1 MADAAGPAADLL
13 PPKFQA
19 WFAGRGWSPRAHQ
32 LEMVAKG
39 RAGRDALLIAP
50 TGGGKTLAGFLPSLI
65 EIMQRPPANTPPA
78 TSTTDVAGSSL
89 GKFDRPVGRSR
100 GLHTLYISPL
110 KALAVDVERNL
121 NAPIAE
127 MGLSIVA
134 ESRTGD
140 TGIARRQRQR
150 VKPPDILLTTP
161 EQLALLCAWEGAR
174 LYFEDLRCV
183 ILDEIH
189 TLHASK
195 RGDLL
200 ALDLARLQVLAPS
213 MRRVGLSATVDD
225 PEVIKAW
232 MASHREVD
240 VTTAPSLSS
249 PPRSER
255 EKVGRG
261 PAAAGDLPGV
271 VDQGPAAGPRPT
283 AGVTQP
289 ALSLPSPSPASPGG
303 EEVRLHGPSSIDLV
317 RGPAGAE
324 PIVELLLSEGRVPWT
339 GHTAQH
345 AMAEVYDVIRRS
357 RIALVFVNTR
367 FQAEFAFQE
376 LWRLN
381 DDGLPIALHHGS
393 LAAEQRRKVEAAM
406 ARGQLRAVVCT
417 STLDLGI
424 DWGDVDL
431 VIQLASPKG
440 ASRMV
445 QRIGRAN
452 HRLDEPSRALF
463 VPANR
468 FEMLECQ
475 AAREAIA
482 ENKLDGDPPRVGAL
496 DVLAQHVMGC
506 AVSEPFDMLELYD
519 EVRSAGPYR
528 DLSWEDFEAVVD
540 FVSTGGYALKTYDR
554 FRRIVQGPDGRWRVR
569 NLQIAQRHR
578 LNVGTIVTAAML
590 SVRIATR
597 RGQGGRK
604 IGEIEEGMLEMLDP
618 GDTFIFAGQV
628 WALVGITNLDVLVS
642 PAAHK
647 DPKMPS
653 WGSSKFAL
661 STYLAKRVRQLMF
674 DQEHWQ
680 VLPLDVRE
688 WLEMQRD
695 KSLIVGEDELLLE
708 TFPKGKRHFMVCYP
722 FEGRLAHTTL
732 AMLLTRRL
740 ERLGV
745 GPLGFVCN
753 DYAMAIWALEPLDG
767 IDFDALFA
775 EDMLGDDLE
784 AWLSESFMMKRAFKG
799 CAIVSG
805 LIEKRFPGA
814 EQKTGRQITFS
825 TDLIYDVLRRH
836 EPDHLLLR
844 CARAD
849 AATGLIDVARLGD
862 MLARIRGRIR
872 HSPLDHLSPF
882 SVPILL
888 EIGKER
894 SPGHAGE
901 IILAEAED
909 DLIAEAT
916 R

>member
-1 MADAAGPAADLL
+1 MAEDAASAPGLL
-13 PPKFQA
+13 PPRFAA
-19 WFAGRGWSPRAHQ
+19 WFEQRGWAPRSHQ
-32 LEMVAKG
+32 LEMVAEA

-65 EIMQRPPANTPPA
+65 ELAERPPANAP
-78 TSTTDVAGSSL
+78 
-89 GKFDRPVGRSR
+89 R
-100 GLHTLYISPL
+100 GIHTLYISPL

-121 NAPIAE
+121 MAPILQ
-127 MGLSIVA
+127 MGLPIVA

-140 TGIARRQRQR
+140 TGISRRQRQR

-161 EQLALLCAWEGAR
+161 EQLALFCAWEGAR
-174 LYFEDLRCV
+174 LYFESLACV
-183 ILDEIH
+183 IVDEIH
-189 TLHASK
+189 AIHASK

-200 ALDLARLQVLAPS
+200 ALDLARLQTFAPG

-225 PEVIKAW
+225 PDVIRRWLGVHTPPDPPPEGEGDRPRVRPEVGPRINSAVEGAEAHEPRKQLPPPAL
-232 MASHREVD
+232 R
-240 VTTAPSLSS
+240 APSVGFADSS
-249 PPRSER
+249 PKGGASS
-255 EKVGRG
+255 
-261 PAAAGDLPGV
+261 GV
-271 VDQGPAAGPRPT
+271 
-283 AGVTQP
+283 
-289 ALSLPSPSPASPGG
+289 
-303 EEVRLHGPSSIDLV
+303 DLV
-317 RGPAGAE
+317 RGPPGAP
-324 PIVELLLSEGRVPWT
+324 PIVDMLLSEGRVPWA

-345 AMAEVYDVIRRS
+345 AMEEVYDTIKQART
-357 RIALVFVNTR
+357 ALVFVNTR

-381 DDGLPIALHHGS
+381 EDNLPIALHHGS

-406 ARGQLRAVVCT
+406 ARGELRAVVCT

-482 ENKLDGDPPRVGAL
+482 ENRFDGDPPRDGAL
-496 DVLAQHVMGC
+496 DVLAQHIMGC
-506 AVSEPFDMLELYD
+506 ACSEPFDLVALYD
-519 EVRSAGPYR
+519 ELVSAGPYR
-528 DLSWEDFEAVVD
+528 DLTWEDYEQVVD

-554 FRRIVQGPDGRWRVR
+554 FRRIVKGQDGLWRVR
-569 NLQIAQRHR
+569 DAQTAQRHR
-578 LNVGTIVTAAML
+578 LNVGAILSPAML
-590 SVRIATR
+590 SVRISMGR
-597 RGQGGRK
+597 RQQPGRK
-604 IGEIEEGMLEMLDP
+604 IGEMEEGFLEMLEP
-618 GDTFIFAGQV
+618 GDTFVFGGQV
-628 WALVGITNLDVLVS
+628 WALVAVTGLDVLVR
-642 PAAHK
+642 PAMDK
-647 DPKMPS
+647 EPKMPS

-661 STYLAKRVRQLMF
+661 STFLAKRVRELMY
-674 DQEHWQ
+674 DQEHWK
-680 VLPLDVRE
+680 VLPSDVRE
-688 WLEMQRD
+688 WLELQRD
-695 KSLIVGEDELLLE
+695 RSLIVEEDELLLE
-708 TFPKGKRHFMVCYP
+708 TFPRGKRHFLVCYP

-740 ERLGV
+740 ERLGAE
-745 GPLGFVCN
+745 PLGFVCN
-753 DYAMAIWALEPLDG
+753 DYALAVWAATPLDG
-767 IDFDALFA
+767 LDFAELFA

-784 AWLSESFMMKRAFKG
+784 SWLAESFMMKRAFKG
-799 CAIVSG
+799 CAIISG
-805 LIEKRFPGA
+805 LIERRFVGG
-814 EQKTGRQITFS
+814 EQKTGRQVTFS

-836 EPDHLLLR
+836 QPDHLLLR

-849 AATGLIDVARLGD
+849 AATGLVDVARLGQ
-862 MLARIRGRIR
+862 LLSRIKGRIR
-872 HSPLDHLSPF
+872 HAALDHLSPF

-894 SPGHAGE
+894 SPGERGDR
-901 IILAEAED
+901 ILAEAEG

-916 R
+916 A

>member
-1 MADAAGPAADLL
+1 MADAGAPLPDLL

-19 WFAGRGWSPRAHQ
+19 WFAGRGWSARSHQ
-32 LEMVAKG
+32 LEMIGRA

-65 EIMQRPPANTPPA
+65 ELSERPPPNTA
-78 TSTTDVAGSSL
+78 S
-89 GKFDRPVGRSR
+89 

-121 NAPIAE
+121 TAPIAE
-127 MGLSIVA
+127 MGLPITA

-140 TGIARRQRQR
+140 TGLARRQRQR
-150 VKPPDILLTTP
+150 VKPPEILLTTP

-174 LYFEDLRCV
+174 LFFEGLRCV

-200 ALDLARLQVLAPS
+200 ALDLARLSTLAPH

-225 PEVIKAW
+225 PQVIKRW
-232 MASHREVD
+232 MACHRPVD
-240 VTTAPSLSS
+240 VVIPSS
-249 PPRSER
+249 R
-255 EKVGRG
+255 EN
-261 PAAAGDLPGV
+261 AAADSPLPI
-271 VDQGPAAGPRPT
+271 
-283 AGVTQP
+283 
-289 ALSLPSPSPASPGG
+289 LSPQGG
-303 EEVRLHGPSSIDLV
+303 EDARCGEASIDLV
-317 RGPAGAE
+317 RGPPGAQ
-324 PIVELLLSEGRVPWT
+324 PIVDMLLSEGRVPWA

-345 AMAEVYDVIRRS
+345 AMAEVYEAIKTART
-357 RIALVFVNTR
+357 ALVFVNTR

-381 DDGLPIALHHGS
+381 EDALPIALHHGS

-406 ARGQLRAVVCT
+406 AKGGLRAVVCT

-440 ASRMV
+440 AARMV

-482 ENKLDGDPPRVGAL
+482 QNVLDGDPPRDGAL

-506 AVSEPFDMLELYD
+506 ACAEPFDLLALYD
-519 EVRSAGPYR
+519 EVITAGPYR
-528 DLSWEDFEAVVD
+528 DLAWEDFEQVVD

-554 FRRIVQGPDGRWRVR
+554 FRRIVKGEDGRWRVR
-569 NLQIAQRHR
+569 NGEIAQRHR
-578 LNVGTIVTAAML
+578 LNVGAIVSPAML
-590 SVRIATR
+590 AVRIAGR
-597 RGQGGRK
+597 RGSVGRK

-618 GDTFIFAGQV
+618 GDTFVFAGQV
-628 WALVGITNLDVLVS
+628 WELVGITNLDVLVR
-642 PAAHK
+642 PGGAK

-653 WGSSKFAL
+653 WGGSKFAL
-661 STYLAKRVRQLMF
+661 STFLAKRVRELMT
-674 DQEHWQ
+674 DQEHWK
-680 VLPLDVRE
+680 VLPMDVRE
-688 WLEMQRD
+688 WLEAQRD
-695 KSLIVGEDELLLE
+695 RSVIPAEDEMLLE
-708 TFPKGKRHFMVCYP
+708 TFARGKRHFMVCYP
-722 FEGRLAHTTL
+722 FDGRLAHTTL

-740 ERLGV
+740 ERAGAA
-745 GPLGFVCN
+745 PLGFVCN
-753 DYAMAIWALEPLDG
+753 DYALAVWALNPLDDL
-767 IDFDALFA
+767 DFDELFN

-784 AWLSESFMMKRAFKG
+784 AWLAESFMMKRAFKG
-799 CAIVSG
+799 CAIIAG
-805 LIEKRFPGA
+805 LIERRFPGDK
-814 EQKTGRQITFS
+814 QKTGRQITFS

-849 AATGLIDVARLGD
+849 AATGLIDVARLSQ

-872 HSPLDHLSPF
+872 HARLDHLSPF

-894 SPGHAGE
+894 SPGQAGE
-901 IILAEAED
+901 IILHEAEE
-909 DLIAEAT
+909 DLIAEALS
-916 R
+916 

>member
-1 MADAAGPAADLL
+1 MADAAGLDEELL
-13 PPKFQA
+13 PPHFRD
-19 WFAGRGWSPRAHQ
+19 WFSARGWSARTHQ
-32 LEMVAKG
+32 LAMIAEA

-65 EIMQRPPANTPPA
+65 EISQRPPTNTP
-78 TSTTDVAGSSL
+78 
-89 GKFDRPVGRSR
+89 R

-127 MGLSIVA
+127 MGLKVIA

-140 TGIARRQRQR
+140 TGMARRQRQR
-150 VKPPDILLTTP
+150 IKPPDILLTTP
-161 EQLALLCAWEGAR
+161 EQLTLLCAWEGAR
-174 LYFEDLRCV
+174 LYFEDLKCV

-200 ALDLARLQVLAPS
+200 ALDLARLQTLAPG

-225 PEVIKAW
+225 PAVIQRW
-232 MASHREVD
+232 MGRGELLPPRGNSAEGGEGV
-240 VTTAPSLSS
+240 SS
-249 PPRSER
+249 PES
-255 EKVGRG
+255 
-261 PAAAGDLPGV
+261 AGGTPS
-271 VDQGPAAGPRPT
+271 T
-283 AGVTQP
+283 A
-289 ALSLPSPSPASPGG
+289 SRSPSPNGG
-303 EEVRLHGPSSIDLV
+303 GSDVSLI
-317 RGPAGAE
+317 RGPAGAA
-324 PIVELLLSEGRVPWT
+324 PVVDLLLSEGRVPWA

-345 AMAEVYDVIRRS
+345 AMAEVYQAIKGA

-381 DDGLPIALHHGS
+381 EDSLPIALHHGS

-406 ARGQLRAVVCT
+406 ARGGLRAVVCT

-452 HRLDEPSRALF
+452 HRLDEPSHALF

-482 ENKLDGDPPRVGAL
+482 ENRLDGDPARDGAL

-506 AVSEPFDMLELYD
+506 ACSEPFDLLELYD
-519 EVRSAGPYR
+519 QVRSAGPYR

-540 FVSTGGYALKTYDR
+540 FVATGGYALRTYDR
-554 FRRIVQGPDGRWRVR
+554 FARIVPGPDGGWRAR
-569 NLQIAQRHR
+569 TPQIAQRHR
-578 LNVGTIVTAAML
+578 LNAGAIVSPAML
-590 SVRIATR
+590 SVRIASR
-597 RGQGGRK
+597 RGQAGRK

-618 GDTFIFAGQV
+618 GDTFVFAGQV
-628 WALVGITNLDVLVS
+628 WALVSVTSLDVLVRS
-642 PAAHK
+642 ANDK

-653 WGSSKFAL
+653 WGGSKFAL
-661 STYLAKRVRQLMF
+661 STFLAKRVRQLMF
-674 DQEHWQ
+674 DESHWS

-688 WLEMQRD
+688 WLGAQKDR
-695 KSLIVGEDELLLE
+695 SRIVAEDEMLLE
-708 TFPKGKRHFMVCYP
+708 TFPRGKRHFLVCYP

-740 ERLGV
+740 ERAGV

-753 DYAMAIWALEPLDG
+753 DYAVAVWALEPLDG
-767 IDFDALFA
+767 MDFADLFDQ
-775 EDMLGDDLE
+775 DMLGDDLE
-784 AWLSESFMMKRAFKG
+784 SWLQESFMMKRAFKG
-799 CAIVSG
+799 CAIISG
-805 LIEKRFPGA
+805 LIERRFPGQ

-836 EPDHLLLR
+836 QPDHLLLR

-862 MLARIRGRIR
+862 LLARIKGRIV
-872 HSPLDHLSPF
+872 HAPLEHLSPF

-894 SPGHAGE
+894 TPGGAGDT
-901 IILAEAED
+901 ILAEAED
-909 DLIAEAT
+909 ELIAEAMG
-916 R
+916 

>member
-1 MADAAGPAADLL
+1 MADAAGPASDLL
-13 PPKFQA
+13 PPRFRD
-19 WFAGRGWSPRAHQ
+19 WFAGRGWAPRAHQ
-32 LEMVAKG
+32 LAMVEKA
-39 RAGRDALLIAP
+39 RLGRDALLIAP

-65 EIMQRPPANTPPA
+65 ELSERPASNSDP
-78 TSTTDVAGSSL
+78 
-89 GKFDRPVGRSR
+89 

-121 NAPIAE
+121 TAPILE
-127 MGLSIVA
+127 MGLPVTA

-140 TGIARRQRQR
+140 TGLPRRQRQR
-150 VKPPDILLTTP
+150 VKPPEILLTTP

-174 LYFEDLRCV
+174 RFFESLSCV

-200 ALDLARLQVLAPS
+200 ALDLARLQRFAPRL
-213 MRRVGLSATVDD
+213 RRVGLSATVDD
-225 PEVIKAW
+225 PEVIKRW
-232 MASHREVD
+232 MGYHGE
-240 VTTAPSLSS
+240 
-249 PPRSER
+249 PPRP
-255 EKVGRG
+255 V
-261 PAAAGDLPGV
+261 
-271 VDQGPAAGPRPT
+271 
-283 AGVTQP
+283 
-289 ALSLPSPSPASPGG
+289 
-303 EEVRLHGPSSIDLV
+303 DLV
-317 RGPAGAE
+317 TGPAGAA
-324 PIVELLLSEGRVPWT
+324 PIVDVLLSEGRVPWA

-345 AMAEVYDVIRRS
+345 AMEEVYEAIRRA
-357 RIALVFVNTR
+357 RTALVFVNTR

-381 DDGLPIALHHGS
+381 EDSLPIALHHGS

-406 ARGQLRAVVCT
+406 ARGELRAVVCT

-482 ENKLDGDPPRVGAL
+482 ENALDGDPPRTGAL

-506 AVSEPFDMLELYD
+506 ACSEPFDLVDLYE
-519 EVRSAGPYR
+519 EVRAAGPYR
-528 DLSWEDFEAVVD
+528 ELAWEDFEQVVD

-554 FRRIVQGPDGRWRVR
+554 FRRIVKGPKGEHGEDGLWRVR
-569 NLQIAQRHR
+569 NAQTAQRHR
-578 LNVGTIVTAAML
+578 LNVGAIVSPAML
-590 SVRIATR
+590 AVRIAGR
-597 RGQGGRK
+597 RGGAGRK
-604 IGEIEEGMLEMLDP
+604 IGEVEEGMLEMLDP
-618 GDTFIFAGQV
+618 GDTFVFAGQV
-628 WALVGITNLDVLVS
+628 WRLMGVTNLDVLVS
-642 PAAHK
+642 PANDA

-653 WGSSKFAL
+653 WGGSKFAL
-661 STYLAKRVRQLMF
+661 STFLARRVRQLMF
-674 DQEHWQ
+674 DERHWA
-680 VLPLDVRE
+680 VLPPDVRE
-688 WLEMQRD
+688 WLEMQKAR
-695 KSLIVGEDELLLE
+695 SRIVREDEMLLE
-708 TFPKGKRHFMVCYP
+708 TFPKGKRNFLVCYP

-740 ERLGV
+740 ERAGA

-753 DYAMAIWALEPLDG
+753 DYALAVWALEPLDRL
-767 IDFDALFA
+767 DFDELFA

-784 AWLSESFMMKRAFKG
+784 SWLAESFMMKRAFKG
-799 CAIVSG
+799 CAIIAG
-805 LIEKRFPGA
+805 LIERRFPG
-814 EQKTGRQITFS
+814 EQQKSGRQITFS
-825 TDLIYDVLRRH
+825 TDLIYAVLRRH
-836 EPDHLLLR
+836 QPDHLLLR

-849 AATGLIDVARLGD
+849 AATGLIDVARLAQ

-872 HSPLDHLSPF
+872 HAALDHLSPF

-894 SPGHAGE
+894 SPGGAGE
-901 IILAEAED
+901 MILAEAED
-909 DLIAEAT
+909 ELIAEALT
-916 R
+916 T

>member
-1 MADAAGPAADLL
+1 MADSAVPSADLL
-13 PPKFQA
+13 PQRFA
-19 WFAGRGWSPRAHQ
+19 DWFAKRGWSARAHQ
-32 LEMVAKG
+32 LAMIERA

-65 EIMQRPPANTPPA
+65 ELSERPPANAP
-78 TSTTDVAGSSL
+78 
-89 GKFDRPVGRSR
+89 R

-121 NAPIAE
+121 NAPILQ
-127 MGLSIVA
+127 MGLPVVA

-140 TGIARRQRQR
+140 TGLSRRQRQR

-174 LYFEDLRCV
+174 LYFETLSCV

-200 ALDLARLQVLAPS
+200 ALDLARIQQFAPNL
-213 MRRVGLSATVDD
+213 RRVGLSATVDD
-225 PEVIKAW
+225 PEVIKVW
-232 MASHREVD
+232 MADHAAPVPPLLGEVAARP
-240 VTTAPSLSS
+240 TEGGSAAA
-249 PPRSER
+249 SER
-255 EKVGRG
+255 TPSGASRHLHRRG
-261 PAAAGDLPGV
+261 G
-271 VDQGPAAGPRPT
+271 T
-283 AGVTQP
+283 
-289 ALSLPSPSPASPGG
+289 
-303 EEVRLHGPSSIDLV
+303 ENIDLV
-317 RGPAGAE
+317 RGPPGAE
-324 PIVELLLSEGRVPWT
+324 PIVEVLLSEGKVPWA

-345 AMAEVYDVIRRS
+345 AMAEVYDVIRKART
-357 RIALVFVNTR
+357 ALVFVNTR

-381 DDGLPIALHHGS
+381 EDSLPIALHHGS

-406 ARGQLRAVVCT
+406 SRGELRAVVCT

-506 AVSEPFDMLELYD
+506 AVSEPFDLLKLYD

-528 DLSWEDFEAVVD
+528 DLIWEDFEQVVD
-540 FVSTGGYALKTYDR
+540 FVSTGGYALKNYDK
-554 FRRIVQGPDGRWRVR
+554 FRRIVKGPDGLWRVR
-569 NLQIAQRHR
+569 NAETAQRHR
-578 LNVGTIVTAAML
+578 LNVGAIISPAML
-590 SVRIATR
+590 SVRIAM
-597 RGQGGRK
+597 RGGRGGRK
-604 IGEIEEGMLEMLDP
+604 IGEIEEGMLEMLEP
-618 GDTFIFAGQV
+618 GETFVFAGQV
-628 WALVGITNLDVLVS
+628 WRLVGVTNLDVLVQ
-642 PAAHK
+642 PAPSA

-653 WGSSKFAL
+653 WGGSKFAL
-661 STYLAKRVRQLMF
+661 STYLAFRVRQLMT
-674 DQEHWQ
+674 DQPHWQ
-680 VLPLDVRE
+680 VLPADVRE
-688 WLEMQRD
+688 WLEAQRD
-695 KSLIVGEDELLLE
+695 RSVIPDADEMLLE
-708 TFPKGKRHFMVCYP
+708 TFPRGKRHFMVCYP

-740 ERLGV
+740 ERAGAA
-745 GPLGFVCN
+745 PLGFVCN
-753 DYAMAIWALEPLDG
+753 DYAMAIWALNPLDG
-767 IDFDALFA
+767 LDFAQLFD

-784 AWLSESFMMKRAFKG
+784 AWLAESFMMKRAFKG
-799 CAIVSG
+799 CAIIAG
-805 LIEKRFPGA
+805 LIERRFPG
-814 EQKTGRQITFS
+814 EQQKTGRQITFS

-836 EPDHLLLR
+836 QPDHLLLR
-844 CARAD
+844 CARDD
-849 AATGLIDVARLGD
+849 AATGLIDVARLGS
-862 MLARIRGRIR
+862 MLARIKGRIR
-872 HSPLDHLSPF
+872 HAPLEHLSPF
-882 SVPILL
+882 SVSILL

-894 SPGHAGE
+894 SPGQAGE
-901 IILAEAED
+901 MILREAAD
-909 DLIAEAT
+909 DLIAEAMQ
-916 R
+916 

>member
-1 MADAAGPAADLL
+1 MADSAGPAADLL
-13 PPKFQA
+13 PQRFA
-19 WFAGRGWSPRAHQ
+19 DWFASRGWSPRAHQ
-32 LEMVAKG
+32 LAMIERAQ
-39 RAGRDALLIAP
+39 AGRDALLIAP

-65 EIMQRPPANTPPA
+65 DLSERPPPN
-78 TSTTDVAGSSL
+78 GLSS
-89 GKFDRPVGRSR
+89 
-100 GLHTLYISPL
+100 LHTLYISPL

-121 NAPIAE
+121 GAPIAQ
-127 MGLSIVA
+127 MGLPITA

-140 TGIARRQRQR
+140 TGLSRRQRQR
-150 VKPPDILLTTP
+150 VKPPEILLTTP

-174 LYFEDLRCV
+174 LYFENLQCV

-200 ALDLARLQVLAPS
+200 ALDLARIAQFAPR

-232 MASHREVD
+232 MADHSQVD
-240 VTTAPSLSS
+240 VIDAHVAPPHDDPGE
-249 PPRSER
+249 PP
-255 EKVGRG
+255 
-261 PAAAGDLPGV
+261 
-271 VDQGPAAGPRPT
+271 
-283 AGVTQP
+283 P
-289 ALSLPSPSPASPGG
+289 ALRTTSPKGG
-303 EEVRLHGPSSIDLV
+303 GTSSIDLV

-324 PIVELLLSEGRVPWT
+324 PVVEILLSEGQVPWA

-345 AMAEVYDVIRRS
+345 AMQEVYDVIARS
-357 RIALVFVNTR
+357 RTALVFVNTR

-381 DDGLPIALHHGS
+381 EDALPIALHHGS

-406 ARGQLRAVVCT
+406 ARGELRAVVCT

-482 ENKLDGDPPRVGAL
+482 ENRLDGDPPRVGAL

-506 AVSEPFDMLELYD
+506 ACSEPFDLLALYD

-528 DLSWEDFEAVVD
+528 ELIWEDFEQVVD
-540 FVSTGGYALKTYDR
+540 FVSTGGYALKTYDK
-554 FRRIVQGPDGRWRVR
+554 FRRIVKGPDGLWRVR
-569 NLQIAQRHR
+569 NLETAQRHR
-578 LNVGTIVTAAML
+578 LNVGAIVSPAML
-590 SVRIATR
+590 AVRIATR
-597 RGQGGRK
+597 RGGGGRK
-604 IGEIEEGMLEMLDP
+604 IGEIEEGMVEMLEP
-618 GDTFIFAGQV
+618 GETFVFAGQV
-628 WALVGITNLDVLVS
+628 WRLVGVTNLDVLVQ
-642 PAAHK
+642 PAPSA

-653 WGSSKFAL
+653 WGGSKFAL
-661 STYLAKRVRQLMF
+661 STYLAKRVRQLMV
-674 DQEHWQ
+674 DQAHWQ
-680 VLPLDVRE
+680 VLPADVRE
-688 WLEMQRD
+688 WLEAQRD
-695 KSLIVGEDELLLE
+695 RSMIPGEDEMLLE
-708 TFPKGKRHFMVCYP
+708 TFARGHRQFMVCYP

-740 ERLGV
+740 ERMGR

-753 DYAMAIWALEPLDG
+753 DYALAVWAIKPLDQV
-767 IDFDALFA
+767 DFAELFA

-784 AWLSESFMMKRAFKG
+784 SWLADSFMMKRAFKG
-799 CAIVSG
+799 CAIIAG
-805 LIEKRFPGA
+805 LIERRFPGQQ
-814 EQKTGRQITFS
+814 QKTGRQITFS
-825 TDLIYDVLRRH
+825 TDLIYDTLRRH
-836 EPDHLLLR
+836 QPDHLLLR
-844 CARAD
+844 CARDD
-849 AATGLIDVARLGD
+849 AATGLVDVARLGQ
-862 MLARIRGRIR
+862 MLARIKGRIR
-872 HSPLDHLSPF
+872 HSPLEHLSPF

-901 IILAEAED
+901 TMILKEAEE
-909 DLIAEAT
+909 DLIAEALQ
-916 R
+916 

>member
-1 MADAAGPAADLL
+1 MADAGASAADLL
-13 PPKFQA
+13 PPRFA
-19 WFAGRGWSPRAHQ
+19 DWFAKRGWSPRAHQ
-32 LEMVAKG
+32 LAMIE
-39 RAGRDALLIAP
+39 RARARRDALLIAP

-65 EIMQRPPANTPPA
+65 DLAERPPANAP
-78 TSTTDVAGSSL
+78 
-89 GKFDRPVGRSR
+89 R

-121 NAPIAE
+121 NAPILQ
-127 MGLSIVA
+127 MGLPITA

-140 TGIARRQRQR
+140 TGLSRRQRQR
-150 VKPPDILLTTP
+150 VKPPEILLTTP

-174 LYFEDLRCV
+174 LYFESLECV

-200 ALDLARLQVLAPS
+200 ALDLARVAQFAPNL
-213 MRRVGLSATVDD
+213 RRVGLSATVDD

-232 MASHREVD
+232 MANHSSID
-240 VTTAPSLSS
+240 VIDTQGAPPQGELSAKLT
-249 PPRSER
+249 E
-255 EKVGRG
+255 
-261 PAAAGDLPGV
+261 GV
-271 VDQGPAAGPRPT
+271 PT
-283 AGVTQP
+283 RAP
-289 ALSLPSPSPASPGG
+289 KMKPSPALRATSPKRGG
-303 EEVRLHGPSSIDLV
+303 SSSIHLV

-324 PIVELLLSEGRVPWT
+324 PIVEVLLSEGKVPWA

-345 AMAEVYDVIRRS
+345 AMQEVYDVIKRS
-357 RIALVFVNTR
+357 KTALIFVNTR

-381 DDGLPIALHHGS
+381 EDALPIALHHGS

-406 ARGQLRAVVCT
+406 ARGELRAVVCT

-452 HRLDEPSRALF
+452 HRLDEPSRAIF

-482 ENKLDGDPPRVGAL
+482 ENRLDGDPPRVGAL

-506 AVSEPFDMLELYD
+506 ACSEPFDLLALYD

-528 DLSWEDFEAVVD
+528 DLAWEDFERVVD
-540 FVSTGGYALKTYDR
+540 FVSTGGYALRNYDK
-554 FRRIVQGPDGRWRVR
+554 FRRIVKGQDGRWRVR
-569 NLQIAQRHR
+569 NLETAQRHR
-578 LNVGTIVTAAML
+578 LNVGAIISPAML
-590 SVRIATR
+590 AVRIAM
-597 RGQGGRK
+597 RGGPNSPGRGGRK
-604 IGEIEEGMLEMLDP
+604 VGEIEEGMVEMLEP
-618 GDTFIFAGQV
+618 GETFVFAGQV
-628 WALVGITNLDVLVS
+628 WRLVGVTNLDVLVQS
-642 PAAHK
+642 APAA

-653 WGSSKFAL
+653 WGGSKFAL
-661 STYLAKRVRQLMF
+661 STYLAKRVRQLMY
-674 DQEHWQ
+674 DQAHWQ
-680 VLPLDVRE
+680 VLPADVRE
-688 WLEMQRD
+688 WLEAQRD
-695 KSLIVGEDELLLE
+695 RSLIPEEEEMLLE
-708 TFPKGKRHFMVCYP
+708 TFARGHRQFLVCYP

-740 ERLGV
+740 ERMGV

-753 DYAMAIWALEPLDG
+753 DYAMAVWAVKPMDDLDFG
-767 IDFDALFA
+767 ELFD

-784 AWLSESFMMKRAFKG
+784 AWLAESFMMKRAFKG
-799 CAIVSG
+799 CAIIAG
-805 LIEKRFPGA
+805 LIERRFPGDQ
-814 EQKTGRQITFS
+814 QKTGRQITFS
-825 TDLIYDVLRRH
+825 TDLIYDTLRRH
-836 EPDHLLLR
+836 QPDHLLLR
-844 CARAD
+844 CARDD
-849 AATGLIDVARLGD
+849 AATGLIDVARLGQ
-862 MLARIRGRIR
+862 MLARIKGKIR
-872 HSPLDHLSPF
+872 HSALQHLSPF

-894 SPGHAGE
+894 SPGHTGE
-901 IILAEAED
+901 TMILREAEE
-909 DLIAEAT
+909 DLIAEALQ
-916 R
+916 